1 MHRRYHIALREDVPM
16 TEKPK
21 DKQKDAPKAI
31 TRLVDKLTK
40 EMLWIYILRLLQER
54 PHYGYEIKQLI
65 QERFGFSPA
74 TVSGYAIIYR
84 LTKDG
89 LIEEQRREDSP
100 RKYYAITKKGSDAM
114 SEAKEFLENTVSL
127 VFDKTD

>member
-1 MHRRYHIALREDVPM
+1 MSKEIS
-16 TEKPK
+16 EKPE
-21 DKQKDAPKAI
+21 DSPKAI

-89 LIEEQRREDSP
+89 LIEEQRRDDSP
-100 RKYYAITKKGSDAM
+100 RKYYSITKKGSQAM
-114 SEAKEFLENTVSL
+114 SEAKNFLEDTISR
-127 VFDKTD
+127 VFDRTS

>member
-1 MHRRYHIALREDVPM
+1 MPETNNPQ
-16 TEKPK
+16 K
-21 DKQKDAPKAI
+21 DDAPKAI
-31 TRLVDKLTK
+31 TRLVNKLTK

-65 QERFGFSPA
+65 HERFGFAPA

-84 LTKDG
+84 LIKDG

-100 RKYYAITKKGSDAM
+100 RKYYAITNKGSEAM
-114 SEAKEFLENTVSL
+114 TEAKAFLTRTMER